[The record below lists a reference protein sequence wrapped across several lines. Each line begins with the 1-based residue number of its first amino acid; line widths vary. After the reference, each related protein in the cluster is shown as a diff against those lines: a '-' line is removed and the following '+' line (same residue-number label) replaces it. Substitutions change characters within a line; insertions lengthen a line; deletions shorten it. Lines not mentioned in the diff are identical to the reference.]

1 MPWSHRSV
9 TIVTPPSRGGWPAHS
24 AARSLEAAMLRPEEP
39 PTSRPLEAVARHS
52 SKASKSL
59 TEMARS
65 TYLRGTP
72 SRDMMP
78 VSSPLPAPSM
88 ATPPVAASLRS
99 TSASAAAPRSGS
111 SRWATKPAN
120 LDFSGSERT
129 TSTSGFCALRCLPT
143 PMIVPPVELAM
154 TKCVTAPPVWAQ
166 ISAPVASSC
175 ASMLSGLPYWF
186 TEKYSSGNAS
196 TRRSSC
202 AM

>member
-65 TYLRGTP
+65 TYLRGA
-72 SRDMMP
+72 SSLLMMP

-88 ATPPVAASLRS
+88 ATPPVASILRA
-99 TSASAAAPRSGS
+99 TSASAASPFSGS
-111 SRWATKPAN
+111 SRRVMKAAS
-120 LDFSGSERT
+120 LDFSGSART
-129 TSTSGFCALRCLPT
+129 TSTALRALRYLPT
-143 PMIVPPVELAM
+143 PMTVPPVEPAM
-154 TKCVTAPPVWAQ
+154 TKCVISPPVWAQ
-166 ISAPVASSC
+166 ISAPVVSSC
-175 ASMLSGLPYWF
+175 ASVLSGLPYWF
-186 TEKYSSGNAS
+186 TEKYSSGKAS
-196 TRRSSC
+196 TSRSSC
-202 AM
+202 TM